1 MCIQKETS
9 STQQRFVAPGHVPFL
24 EIRTTLHSTQPYAR
38 HLHSQFCLGLILQGC
53 THFSLKDA
61 PHLAAAGDLV
71 LIAPWQAHSCN
82 PEQGQARS
90 YHMLFFDAAWVAR
103 TLFGH
108 GAGPFV
114 AGAVPFGDGP
124 EPQLRLDIARPVL
137 RNPALFQQALAL
149 VEAAQQGGGTPAQW
163 AAFVSVLAHA
173 GGIALAEGSNTI
185 LHGMEGEERPRVQT
199 LATQAGMRRDSYS
212 RAVRR
217 STGLAPR
224 AYLHSVRL
232 EQARLMLRRGAS
244 VVEAAQAAGYADQ
257 SHFHRML
264 VKFFAV
270 TPGCYQRLRK

>member
-1 MCIQKETS
+1 MFIQKETNS
-9 STQQRFVAPGHVPFL
+9 MQQCFVAPSHVPFL
-24 EIRTTLHSTQPYAR
+24 EIRTTLHSTQPYAQ
-38 HLHSQFCLGLILQGC
+38 HLHSQFCLGLILQGR
-53 THFSLKDA
+53 TRFSLVDT
-61 PHLAAAGDLV
+61 PHLAVAGDLV

-90 YHMLFFDAAWVAR
+90 YHMLFFDAAWVAS

-108 GAGPFV
+108 GLEATGEGPV
-114 AGAVPFGDGP
+114 
-124 EPQLRLDIARPVL
+124 PQLLLTVARPVL
-137 RNPALFQQALAL
+137 RSPALFQQALAM

-163 AAFVSVLAHA
+163 AAFLVTLVHD
-173 GGIALAEGSNTI
+173 GGIALANGPTTT
-185 LHGMEGEERPRVQT
+185 LHGMEGEERPKVQT
-199 LATQAGMRRDSYS
+199 LATQAGMRRESYS

-217 STGLAPR
+217 STGLPPR

-232 EQARLMLRRGAS
+232 EQARLMLRRGCS

>member
-1 MCIQKETS
+1 MRIDKEEAPTP
-9 STQQRFVAPGHVPFL
+9 QQRFVAPGHVPFL

-38 HLHSQFCLGLILQGC
+38 HLHSQFCLGLIMQGC
-53 THFSLKDA
+53 TRFSLVDT
-61 PHLAAAGDLV
+61 PHLAVAGDLV

-82 PEQGQARS
+82 PEHGQARS

-103 TLFGH
+103 TLFGLGLEATGH
-108 GAGPFV
+108 
-114 AGAVPFGDGP
+114 GP
-124 EPQLRLDIARPVL
+124 EPQLCLTIARPVL
-137 RNPALFQQALAL
+137 RSPGVFRQALAL
-149 VEAAQQGGGTPAQW
+149 VEAAQDGGGTPAQW
-163 AAFVSVLAHA
+163 AAFLGVLAHA
-173 GGIALAEGSNTI
+173 GGIALAQGPSTT
-185 LHGMEGEERPRVQT
+185 LHGMQGEGRAKVQT
-199 LATQAGMRRDSYS
+199 LAAQAGMRRESYS

-217 STGLAPR
+217 STGLPPR

-244 VVEAAQAAGYADQ
+244 VAQAAQAAGYADQ